1 MKIKSNINLVVNRII
16 AFFQDNW
23 IKIVIFPFFAI
34 AILLLYILLRPNI
47 DISSI
52 FPVPDDKK
60 IFDLSIQSFKDGNYK
75 NSINESNR
83 LIEDYPN
90 SRYIQDAMYNIGVA
104 HRQMQ
109 NYVRSREAY
118 KNLME
123 KYPKSKHKKKTQ
135 YNLKELSVLEAVT
148 LFKEKQYNEAY
159 EKFNR
164 LATSNE
170 LKEFSDLQAEV
181 KSYIISSLL
190 KLRKYN
196 EALDYAEEV
205 VSQFSKNKFSK
216 NKSVADAFALYISG
230 HLNYT
235 LKENYEQSLLYFQK
249 LLDQYPESSYIGH
262 AAVGLVLSLRKLN
275 RDAEIQNRIKDL
287 NEQFPQN
294 NWVTTLKAYAEGL
307 KQSSYAVRD
316 IPPWEQTQ
324 AQNDART
331 AFKHVLNYKE
341 KYLDLKGDTRYNIA
355 KSYLD
360 EYKYAFAR
368 LEFDKIMTTEFS
380 AWHKLQEKA
389 MYHAAFCL
397 MKQNVHDEALSQ
409 YTEFLIRFPDSEYIT
424 DAYFDL
430 GSLYADNKKDYEL
443 ARFNYNRALQSPESP
458 NHNKAKI
465 QLQIGHTYYDI
476 GRTYYNQDNFK
487 KASSNFEEAS
497 NVYNSLLQEYPES
510 EEGLQAR
517 LFLATIHRQEKRVDE
532 AIRAFENII
541 ANHSKKGESLAF
553 PYTVDVDEVP
563 LWANHI
569 ALSHNEIAQAF
580 AIKKD
585 FEKVFDSYARIVKK
599 PAGDEQDLRKD
610 PLAPFVLYEAMVVL
624 CKLGRKDKLETFATT
639 YIKAFGDINE
649 LSKDELILSAEA
661 QLKFADVLRGEIKQY
676 DKAAAEYAKLQKYP
690 PIQHPRLELIKLR
703 GKYYEGL
710 CYEKSSVPNKSIEI
724 YQEAIRLFE
733 SIFKPLVD
741 SPNIDVPNVP
751 KEVFDYCVRTAR
763 YYAGNTYF
771 ATNQFEKAIVEFEE
785 FLKKADTESEK
796 AKNAQDKIEEARRK
810 LGAKVE
816 RPKSSADALDKL
828 GSSEK
833 SKNEKPLT
841 AQDIAEIA
849 SGSTVFIEMEG
860 IREYESGRI
869 VDAGRIDKSGR
880 IVSAGLGFGSGF
892 FVAPGQI
899 ATNYHVIAPK
909 YPSYNDKDAEDDV
922 VFVHPLRGSAR
933 LVGTDRKYAIIGY
946 TVIDPDQDLAILKV
960 KAFGI
965 KLLPFGNSQKVNQGD
980 AVYPVGN
987 PRGLVNV
994 VSDGQ
999 ISSIQWVESIRAF
1012 LNNRSELVSDVQR
1025 NDTPHKLIMMTAP
1038 ISRGNSGGPV
1048 LNSKGEV
1055 IGISVGGATVGQNL
1069 NFAVPVNYLKAL
1081 LKRTGTPKPLSD
1093 LEIVY

>member
-1 MKIKSNINLVVNRII
+1 MKIKSNIKLVVNRII

-34 AILLLYILLRPNI
+34 ILYILVFQPNI

-60 IFDLSIQSFKDGNYK
+60 VFDLSIQSFKDGNYK
-75 NSINESNR
+75 NSINESKQ

-104 HRQMQ
+104 HRHMQ

-118 KNLME
+118 KDLLE
-123 KYPKSKHKKKTQ
+123 KYPKSKHKEKTQ

-148 LFKEKQYNEAY
+148 LLKEKQYNEAY

-181 KSYIISSLL
+181 KGYIISCLF

-196 EALDYAEEV
+196 KALDYSEEV
-205 VSQFSKNKFSK
+205 VSQFPK
-216 NKSVADAFALYISG
+216 NKSVAYALYISG

-275 RDAEIQNRIKDL
+275 RDDEIQNRIKDL

-331 AFKHVLNYKE
+331 AFKRVLNSKE

-397 MKQNVHDEALSQ
+397 MKQNIHDEALSR
-409 YTEFLIRFPDSEYIT
+409 YTEFLIRFPDNEYIT

-458 NHNKAKI
+458 NHSKAEI
-465 QLQIGHTYYDI
+465 QLQIGNTYFDQ
-476 GRTYYNQDNFK
+476 GDFERASASYNQLLK
-487 KASSNFEEAS
+487 
-497 NVYNSLLQEYPES
+497 VYPVLKVYPES
-510 EEGLQAR
+510 KQISSILHVR
-517 LFLATIHRQEKRVDE
+517 MLLANSYWQQERADE
-532 AIRAFENII
+532 AIRIYDNII
-541 ANHSKKGESLAF
+541 TNHADGEIGGFDDLPFGA
-553 PYTVDVDEVP
+553 DAGLL
-563 LWANHI
+563 LWANPI
-569 ALSHNEIAQAF
+569 ALSYGERGKAF
-580 AIKKD
+580 SVKKD
-585 FEKVFDSYARIVKK
+585 FEKAFNSYARIVKK
-599 PAGDEQDLRKD
+599 PDGQEADFREA
-610 PLAPFVLYEAMVVL
+610 PLAPFALYEAMVAL
-624 CKLGRKDKLETFATT
+624 CKLGRKDELETFATT
-639 YIKAFGDINE
+639 YINAFGAINE
-649 LSKDELILSAEA
+649 LSDDKLILSAEA
-661 QLKFADVLRGEIKQY
+661 QLKFSDVLREELSKEPEDY
-676 DKAAAEYAKLQKYP
+676 NKAAAEYAKLQKYP

-710 CYEKSSVPNKSIEI
+710 CYEKASVPDKSIEI
-724 YQEAIRLFE
+724 YQKAIRLFE
-733 SIFKPLVD
+733 SIFKPLIGNA
-741 SPNIDVPNVP
+741 NIDVSNVP
-751 KEVFDYCVRTAR
+751 KEVFDYCIRTAH

-785 FLKKADTESEK
+785 FLKTADTESEK
-796 AKNAQDKIEEARRK
+796 AKNAQDKVEEARRK
-810 LGAKVE
+810 LGTKAE
-816 RPKSSADALDKL
+816 RPKSSSDVLDKL
-828 GSSEK
+828 GWSEK
-833 SKNEKPLT
+833 TKTKNP
-841 AQDIAEIA
+841 
-849 SGSTVFIEMEG
+849 
-860 IREYESGRI
+860 
-869 VDAGRIDKSGR
+869 
-880 IVSAGLGFGSGF
+880 
-892 FVAPGQI
+892 
-899 ATNYHVIAPK
+899 
-909 YPSYNDKDAEDDV
+909 
-922 VFVHPLRGSAR
+922 
-933 LVGTDRKYAIIGY
+933 
-946 TVIDPDQDLAILKV
+946 
-960 KAFGI
+960 
-965 KLLPFGNSQKVNQGD
+965 
-980 AVYPVGN
+980 
-987 PRGLVNV
+987 
-994 VSDGQ
+994 
-999 ISSIQWVESIRAF
+999 
-1012 LNNRSELVSDVQR
+1012 
-1025 NDTPHKLIMMTAP
+1025 
-1038 ISRGNSGGPV
+1038 
-1048 LNSKGEV
+1048 
-1055 IGISVGGATVGQNL
+1055 
-1069 NFAVPVNYLKAL
+1069 
-1081 LKRTGTPKPLSD
+1081 
-1093 LEIVY
+1093 